1 MNIAATV
8 ILYHP
13 DESCVQNLITLKKK
27 FQKVYI
33 VDNTENSSG
42 SFENHKNVFQD
53 VIYLHDGKNR
63 GIAERLNWV
72 CELAKKDGYKWLL
85 TMDQDSLFDDVMLTE
100 YFQCI
105 TDFTEKEKVS
115 MFGVT
120 FEKQDAKTGNCD
132 AVPVNHLITSGS
144 VVNLNLLNE
153 IGGFD
158 ENLFIDELDY
168 EYCLRSIAKGFKI
181 IQFPNIFLD
190 HNLGK
195 TTYHRSFKTIKRT
208 SRNLHSAVR
217 IYYMTRNFLYVQK
230 KYQDIFPGE
239 INDRKTI
246 LLNRL
251 KNNILY
257 NKNRFKVIRY
267 ILKGVIDYR
276 KARMGKL
283 K

>member
-13 DESCVQNLITLKKK
+13 DKSCVQNLLTLKKK

-53 VIYLHDGKNR
+53 VIYLHDGQNR
-63 GIAERLNWV
+63 GIAERLNQV
-72 CELAKKDGYKWLL
+72 CQLAKKDGYKWLL
-85 TMDQDSLFDDVMLTE
+85 TMDQDSLFDDIMLTE

-105 TDFTEKEKVS
+105 ADFTEKEKVS

-120 FEKQDAKTGNCD
+120 FEKQNVKTGNCD
-132 AVPVNHLITSGS
+132 AAPVNHLITSGS

-158 ENLFIDELDY
+158 ENLFIDEVDY

-181 IQFPNIFLD
+181 IQFSNIFLK
-190 HNLGK
+190 HNLGE
-195 TTYHRSFKTIKRT
+195 TTYHRSFKTIKKT
-208 SRNLHSAVR
+208 SRNLHSPVR

-257 NKNRFKVIRY
+257 NKNRFKVIGY